1 MYHWLLLPVAA
12 AGLAACAST
21 PAVRPDEREL
31 SLEVAGFVQA
41 EGIT

>member
-1 MYHWLLLPVAA
+1 MPSRVLACVVLAVV
-12 AGLAACAST
+12 AACAS
-21 PAVRPDEREL
+21 VRVPPGERVL